1 MFEKLALMERKYEE
15 TSARL
20 SDPETVSDNK
30 LYTQLMREYKNMTPI
45 IEKYREYK
53 KAESSNNEAR
63 ELLEYGVSI
72 GTDSRKAYLMR
83 ASIYKEEGNPE
94 KIRDL
99 IVSAG
104 NIDSLLKDSIISSLE
119 GMLA

>member
-1 MFEKLALMERKYEE
+1 M
-15 TSARL
+15 
-20 SDPETVSDNK
+20 DNQHI
-30 LYTQLMREYKNMTPI
+30 T
-45 IEKYREYK
+45 
-53 KAESSNNEAR
+53 EAR

-72 GTDSRKAYLMR
+72 GTDSRRTYLIL